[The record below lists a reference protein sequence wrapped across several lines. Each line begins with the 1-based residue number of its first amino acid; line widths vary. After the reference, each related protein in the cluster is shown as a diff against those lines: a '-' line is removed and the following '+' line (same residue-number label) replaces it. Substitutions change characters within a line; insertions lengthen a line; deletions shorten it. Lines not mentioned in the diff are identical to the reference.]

1 MGKSPALLS
10 LICFFL
16 LGSSLG
22 QSSSGQGKGEGKGKC
37 TGWET
42 KLAGMLTAPIDFP
55 QFLKDNAQNLPK
67 LSSSC
72 VTSFNASANLTAVTE
87 LMKVLNVLYDQL
99 NEGTRKAVY
108 MWVET
113 VFMSYQAK
121 KLVKP
126 EATVNPNQLK
136 PGVTAKPDNSNN
148 PSKANEKDQQSS
160 ASGQGPRLTWYRNQ
174 SRARNGVYQKLLKSV
189 DAKNISADD
198 LKKLGPAAAGLGVSQ
213 LGMMSKEKV
222 KESLSVLRDIKD
234 WSSSQKNAIL
244 DKLGEVTGSNL
255 TDLGYLASALKTT
268 TIKKMNGK
276 DLLEAFNKSME
287 VSDSTNAMK
296 PVQKKAIIQEVL
308 KEKLISEVLKNI
320 PPGLLS
326 AISATTL
333 KNASDTSLSLDFLN
347 KSLPWNKG
355 QALVIIKKIIKSLK
369 NKEDLSMLTTAVTGL
384 TCGDIRNMSLDSL
397 RTLAGNENLTRDQVN
412 CGSKVYFQTLMKA
425 QNFSTLNNTDISQ
438 IPPSFLLYSPNF
450 TDLMKWN
457 GSFSCSSV
465 VAVLVKANP
474 QLLPMSSG
482 RRSEA
487 LKYIKTCWGISDTR
501 TLTSDQVANLGLA
514 VCFFNAEDIQNL
526 NDTVFVMAVKALEK
540 CGKFKREVKDSLAAK
555 ITTVYGDASNW
566 TSDNI
571 TELRSLLSVLDR
583 RQMKMIKTSSEMV
596 DILKGILSSVTK
608 PVDFVPPDLDFTPDM
623 SGVTEAFTN
632 MVLNPSNQTSARRR
646 RREACTTVPTEDQI
660 RKLGE
665 GSVVFSASDLKCMT
679 TDTFKNTLDILGS
692 LKALSKE
699 QLDALKAKA
708 IEAFG
713 NETVKY
719 IPSLKRIVLAFS
731 LEDVGKYFVSPNIDM
746 LAAVGEYRD
755 WLNGTL
761 LLQAQAIVTNF
772 LKNSSAGSLD
782 SSSLVGLGYF
792 LCVFPPE
799 QVKMLNASEF
809 RNAARSIGK
818 LGCSSSSLAA
828 LKEKAK
834 EAFGP
839 VSSWSEEL
847 LQELGTI
854 LAGLNTS
861 EISTLPES
869 VMSYLTPQA
878 VSLLS
883 KNVFSGLTVGQL
895 RSLGTENYAAVSLE
909 QRQGL
914 SLEQLRALDEN
925 SGTRDS
931 SSSAAGATARNI
943 PMFAAILLSLVAL
956 SVLH

>member
-1 MGKSPALLS
+1 MIP
-10 LICFFL
+10 
-16 LGSSLG
+16 
-22 QSSSGQGKGEGKGKC
+22 
-37 TGWET
+37 
-42 KLAGMLTAPIDFP
+42 
-55 QFLKDNAQNLPK
+55 
-67 LSSSC
+67 
-72 VTSFNASANLTAVTE
+72 
-87 LMKVLNVLYDQL
+87 
-99 NEGTRKAVY
+99 
-108 MWVET
+108 
-113 VFMSYQAK
+113 
-121 KLVKP
+121 
-126 EATVNPNQLK
+126 
-136 PGVTAKPDNSNN
+136 
-148 PSKANEKDQQSS
+148 
-160 ASGQGPRLTWYRNQ
+160 
-174 SRARNGVYQKLLKSV
+174 
-189 DAKNISADD
+189 
-198 LKKLGPAAAGLGVSQ
+198 
-213 LGMMSKEKV
+213 KEKV
-222 KESLSVLRDIKD
+222 KESLSVLRGVKD
-234 WSSSQKNAIL
+234 WSSSQKDAIL

-268 TIKKMNGK
+268 TIKKLKGK
-276 DLLEAFNKSME
+276 DLLEAFNNSME

-333 KNASDTSLSLDFLN
+333 KNASDTTLSLDFLN

-369 NKEDLSMLTTAVTGL
+369 NKEDLSMLSTAVTGL

-397 RTLAGNENLTRDQVN
+397 RTLAENENLTRDQVN

-450 TDLMKWN
+450 TELMKWN

-482 RRSEA
+482 RRNEA

-501 TLTSDQVANLGLA
+501 TLTSDQVGNLGLA

-526 NDTVFVMAVKALEK
+526 NDTVFVTSVKALDK

-583 RQMKMIKTSSEMV
+583 KQMKMIKTSSEMV

-608 PVDFVPPDLDFTPDM
+608 PVEFVPPDLDFTPDM

-632 MVLNPSNQTSARRR
+632 MVLNPSNLTSARRR

-660 RKLGE
+660 RRLGE

-679 TDTFKNTLDILGS
+679 TDTFKNTVDILGS

-708 IEAFG
+708 IEAYG
-713 NETVKY
+713 NETAKY

-746 LAAVGEYRD
+746 LAASGEYSD

-772 LKNSSAGSLD
+772 LKNASAGSLD

-809 RNAARSIGK
+809 RSIGK
-818 LGCSSSSLAA
+818 LRCSNNSLAA

-854 LAGLNTS
+854 VAALNTS

-878 VSLLS
+878 VSVVS
-883 KNVFSGLTVGQL
+883 ANVFSGLTVGQL

-925 SGTRDS
+925 SGSRDS
-931 SSSAAGATARNI
+931 SSSKSSSEHGHVGIFLLETGVFNGAVSGGCLQASEVISAGNNDCPLVSLDTSAWTAACK
-943 PMFAAILLSLVAL
+943 
-956 SVLH
+956 